1 MQSIIPCVLSGGLCF
16 CPCCYYWSIHGEKT
30 NADVAETP
38 IAQKLKER
46 GIQWQWIPK
55 QSKFDMG
62 GMLMGFGPNTP
73 QVQAAQQGAMMQV
86 VVPTGLAPGEA
97 FMVQAPD
104 GQMMQVVV
112 PPTSKGGDTINV
124 QTAAPQATAMA
135 R

>member
-1 MQSIIPCVLSGGLCF
+1 
-16 CPCCYYWSIHGEKT
+16 
-30 NADVAETP
+30 
-38 IAQKLKER
+38 
-46 GIQWQWIPK
+46 
-55 QSKFDMG
+55 MG
-62 GMLMGFGPNTP
+62 GMMMGFGPNTP

-112 PPTSKGGDTINV
+112 PPTAKGGDTINV

>member
-1 MQSIIPCVLSGGLCF
+1 MLSGGLCF

-62 GMLMGFGPNTP
+62 GMMMGFGPNTP

-86 VVPTGLAPGEA
+86 VVPTGLAPGDA

-124 QTAAPQATAMA
+124 QTVAPQATAMA